1 MASAAIRAGSIR
13 SKAHARKRF
22 AFRQSFAEFRHHQAY
37 IRELLPNCPILS
49 LLPWGNEASERMAR
63 FYFNLA
69 GKQNVDDPGGLAFE
83 DELQAFRAAER
94 LAKDLASAQP
104 LLRGTTCVVVT
115 RRDRGDAYYVSV

>member
-1 MASAAIRAGSIR
+1 MRP
-13 SKAHARKRF
+13 
-22 AFRQSFAEFRHHQAY
+22 Y
-37 IRELLPNCPILS
+37 IRELLLNCPILS
-49 LLPWGNEASERMAR
+49 LFPWGNEASERMAR

>member
-1 MASAAIRAGSIR
+1 M
-13 SKAHARKRF
+13 
-22 AFRQSFAEFRHHQAY
+22 
-37 IRELLPNCPILS
+37 PNTIIIPV
-49 LLPWGNEASERMAR
+49 GQRSERMAR

-115 RRDRGDAYYVSV
+115 RRDRGEAYYVGV